1 MAADVGG
8 PRHTPNAPFVTGRR
22 MAHRLLS
29 QQWDKTGAFR
39 YNSPGIQKPHSCYER
54 SLVDGGPTQPTPRV
68 LIGDDQPDV
77 LRALRLLFK
86 PEGYQVEAASSAAGI
101 IAAVQRAEFDVVL
114 MDLNYVRGNT
124 SGDEGLDLLS
134 EIQKIDS
141 TLPVIVITAWGSV
154 ELAVEAMRRGARD
167 FVSKPW
173 KNERLLAVLRTQIE
187 LGRALRRK
195 QQLEQEN
202 LLLKGETEQLL
213 IADSA
218 AMRPVLEAVARVG
231 PSEASVLITGENGV
245 GKGLI
250 AQALHAAS
258 GRAEQSMLTVN
269 TSGIPETVFESELFG
284 HVAGAFTDAKADRMG
299 RFKLADG
306 GTIFLD
312 EIATIPTK
320 LQPKLL
326 RALEDGQFEPVGSS
340 KTSKVDVRILSAT
353 NADLTREVAEGR
365 FRRDLLYRL
374 NTVEIHVPP
383 LRDRK
388 EDIPLLAAHFLR
400 RHTGRYRKPITSFDS
415 GCVQVLL
422 DYPWPGNVRELD
434 HTVERAVLMTSGQT
448 ILASDLGLPVRSD
461 ESPDWREMTLD
472 DIERMAIE
480 HAMTRAS
487 GDISAA
493 AKALGLSRGSL
504 YRRLEKYGLQ

>member
-1 MAADVGG
+1 
-8 PRHTPNAPFVTGRR
+8 
-22 MAHRLLS
+22 
-29 QQWDKTGAFR
+29 
-39 YNSPGIQKPHSCYER
+39 
-54 SLVDGGPTQPTPRV
+54 VDGSTTQSTPRV

-77 LRALRLLFK
+77 LKALRLLFK
-86 PEGYQVEAASSAAGI
+86 PEGFAVETASSAAGI
-101 IAAVQRAEFDVVL
+101 VAAVRRAEFDVVL

-124 SGDEGLDLLS
+124 SGEEGLDLLS

-167 FVSKPW
+167 FVPKPW
-173 KNERLLAVLRTQIE
+173 KNERLLAILRTQIE
-187 LGRALRRK
+187 LGRALRRE

-202 LLLKGETEQLL
+202 LLLRGETEQLL

-218 AMRPVLEAVARVG
+218 AMRPVLEAIARVG
-231 PSEASVLITGENGV
+231 PSDAAVLVTGENGV

-258 GRAEQSMLTVN
+258 ARAEQSMVTVN

-284 HVAGAFTDAKADRMG
+284 HVAGAFTDAKSDRMG
-299 RFKLADG
+299 RFRLADG
-306 GTIFLD
+306 GTLFLD
-312 EIATIPTK
+312 EIATIPTN
-320 LQPKLL
+320 LQAKLL
-326 RALEDGQFEPVGSS
+326 RALEGGQFEPIGSS
-340 KTSKVDVRILSAT
+340 KTCTVDVRILSAT

-388 EDIPLLAAHFLR
+388 EDIPLLAAHFLN
-400 RHTGRYRKPITSFDS
+400 RHVGRYRKEITGFDS
-415 GCVQVLL
+415 SCVQVLL

-434 HTVERAVLMTSGQT
+434 HTVERAVLMASGEQVR
-448 ILASDLGLPVRSD
+448 ASDLGLPARVGEAPRW
-461 ESPDWREMTLD
+461 EEMTLD
-472 DIERMAIE
+472 EVERMMIE
-480 HAMTRAS
+480 HAMTRAG
-487 GDISAA
+487 GDVSAA
-493 AKALGLSRGSL
+493 AQALGLSRGSL